1 MLREAARGQV
11 IACALLKSHRLLS
24 ISFPEF
30 VLIAHNGCQGVLIST
45 IFLACEATSV
55 GYLLDFLTL
64 FIFACILLVR
74 SFISESNI
82 HFAIFVLL
90 AS

>member
-11 IACALLKSHRLLS
+11 IACALLKSHQLLS

-30 VLIAHNGCQGVLIST
+30 VLFAHNGCQGVLIST
-45 IFLACEATSV
+45 ISLACEATSV
-55 GYLLDFLTL
+55 GYLLEFLTL

-74 SFISESNI
+74 SFISES
-82 HFAIFVLL
+82 IFILRSL
-90 AS
+90 FC

>member
-55 GYLLDFLTL
+55 GYLLEFLTL
-64 FIFACILLVR
+64 FIFACIL
-74 SFISESNI
+74 SEVIHFGINI
-82 HFAIFVLL
+82 HFAIFFLL
-90 AS
+90 AL